1 MVYHIQ
7 RVLRFWITP
16 LQLPSVHWN
25 SRHSGLSERRWAKFC
40 VERLGLLTSKL
51 TSSST
56 RVHNGTPHS
65 SRVMRYCSSGTPMS
79 HFSWSN
85 YHFSGI
91 FLVGSGPVVFV
102 SCTSF
107 FILLLTG
114 LPWPQSS
121 ARRPPSYYFAAALP
135 SEVKLSLKRAVAVA
149 IFISI
154 LSASSSFGLIKAG
167 GYSQDPGISESG
179 ISVYK
184 ITSKYCVQ
192 RIYL

>member
-65 SRVMRYCSSGTPMS
+65 SRVMRYCSSSTPPCPIF
-79 HFSWSN
+79 HGALPFLR
-85 YHFSGI
+85 HLPRRLRPSGFR
-91 FLVGSGPVVFV
+91 FLHQ
-102 SCTSF
+102 
-107 FILLLTG
+107 LLYLASDG
-114 LPWPQSS
+114 LLPWPIFRLAPIHILLRCCTPVRSQIVAQESS
-121 ARRPPSYYFAAALP
+121 CCRHLHQHS
-135 SEVKLSLKRAVAVA
+135 
-149 IFISI
+149 ISQQ
-154 LSASSSFGLIKAG
+154 F
-167 GYSQDPGISESG
+167 
-179 ISVYK
+179 VWFN
-184 ITSKYCVQ
+184 
-192 RIYL
+192 